1 MDPIVNLVRR
11 WAVDWL
17 AAANPAVCPEIL
29 APEYAILIGGFLLGP
44 RETYIARTCEQ
55 LDRFPGLG
63 ITIHELI
70 CTGDRVAVRFTE
82 HGAAVRPKGG
92 VAAWGGVALFRG
104 DARRLVACAAEE
116 DYLGRRRQL
125 AEGRCDPV
133 EAPAAAPWSVAPQ
146 RPDPDAEAVVRAWLD
161 EGEFGGVELDDGWTG
176 RPTPLHLCDPS
187 VAIGELFSAGSRVAF
202 HGRQTGTYGGGLDE
216 SGAELGAE
224 AGHTFAGIVRVEGGA
239 VVGGRVVRDRLGLQR
254 ALATAAA

>member
-1 MDPIVNLVRR
+1 MDPMVGLVRR

-17 AAANPAVCPEIL
+17 AAANPAVCREIL
-29 APEYAILIGGFLLGP
+29 APEYEILIGGFVLGP
-44 RETYIARTCEQ
+44 REIYVARTCEQ

-82 HGAAVRPKGG
+82 HGAAARRNGR
-92 VAAWGGVALFRG
+92 VAAWAGVALFRG
-104 DARRLVACAAEE
+104 DGRRLVACAAEE

-133 EAPAAAPWSVAPQ
+133 AAPAAAPWSVAPEA
-146 RPDPDAEAVVRAWLD
+146 PDPDAEAVVRAWLHQ
-161 EGEFGGVELDDGWTG
+161 GEFVGVELDDGWTG
-176 RPTPLHLCDPS
+176 RPTPLHLSDPS
-187 VAIGELFSAGSRVAF
+187 VAISELFSAGSRVAF
-202 HGRQTGTYGGGLDE
+202 HGRQTGTYCGGLDE
-216 SGAELGAE
+216 SGADPGAQ
-224 AGHTFAGIVRVEGGA
+224 AGHTFAGIVRVEGSA

-254 ALATAAA
+254 ALAKAAA